1 MNSRPSPTHRTD
13 SHSSQ
18 PGGSHVAL
26 PAQRHRQPTTLSFS
40 ARHTPNTQHPS
51 LTVLY
56 HNCAGLYDNVALPLT
71 HQIRSTDPHDPSA
84 PLVYALVEAG
94 PHNKHIEQCH
104 DWVYHHMPG
113 NETQNARSGGIAIVT
128 HATCPAS
135 HFTPHKITCATS
147 AIDMRSSAIATA
159 LITPSG
165 RETFLLIVVYVN
177 PKVSCHRRAMDA
189 VCASIETAM
198 ARHRRYPAL
207 IVGDFNARH
216 ERWHDDR
223 GSDAN
228 TNKNNPGDTAL
239 AEAIDDIGLE
249 VHNPPNMPTH
259 IVHRTD
265 APPSLSTI
273 DLVLSQPPCLV
284 TAVRQRYAPS
294 LQRNDHLPF
303 DITLSLRRRQAPPA
317 PPRTH
322 PRYKWATADEPATWQ
337 RALPVAMITHL
348 TPIQPLLAELDA
360 PHNGGNIDND
370 DSTLAKLEA
379 VYAPLEAAILA
390 ACSDVV
396 RRKTVRRRR
405 AQEVPWWTAEVER
418 AHTAVRNRNRAR
430 GAALRRKDWTAVQ
443 CADNEVREAWKQW
456 RATAKQARRQ
466 ASNELATLVMDP
478 DSKIRYATLRRYQR
492 STIAPLDGIH
502 DKHNT
507 PPASLTQSLDNLCNA
522 FIESSTPPDTTLP
535 PPVQRACKR
544 HDSDSWVF
552 TADDVAAQTQRRT
565 CKTAAGPD
573 AILPLFLRYGGQA
586 LWHALATVYNYSW
599 RHSVTPQA
607 WRDANVAALY
617 KGKGS
622 RDQPTS
628 YRPISVTSGIART
641 FEHLIHDKLAPL
653 VGPTLADV
661 QFGFRPRRS
670 TTDAILHLLTPLQYI
685 CGRQTTTA
693 AGQPPQGSHQKRC
706 AALFLDIK
714 KAFDRVDHGIL
725 LQRLHLH
732 NVDGT
737 AWRWIKHFLTG
748 RRMRCVSNQSE
759 SHWQHIPHGVPQG
772 CVLSPLLF
780 LVFIDNAITAIHND
794 RNCSLISPT
803 FYADDGVLG
812 PKLSTC
818 REAINSAKTNPT
830 FESRYGKH
838 LAAAAAHLNDWCTE
852 SRMQFGAD
860 KTKVVVFNRST
871 VASNKPFDNI
881 NLCGYTVDVADE
893 YDYLGLTV
901 TNRLQWGR
909 HAARKIR
916 QARDVSARL
925 TYIARHAQP
934 VQPAVIREL
943 VLSCLV
949 PSFDYGIEFW
959 GIGITDTVTRQLQAA
974 MATPLR
980 AALGLPRTAHQ
991 VSVLYGAGIAPVATH
1006 IQHKQ
1011 LMHLQR
1017 VAELRHDTSSGNTN
1031 NTTHPTALLYDSIH
1045 RHSREPYGVARL
1057 LGATVTTPIPAY
1069 LTCTIPPN
1077 TMCDNTPAALTRP
1090 TAGTARLNAAR
1101 RTDVSPRRR
1110 PKAAGT
1116 ATKRAWQALDAMGA
1130 AAAAT
1135 EEEIAQRT
1143 HRTAG
1148 ARRQRDKI
1156 RSIRDRAAHLEWC
1169 DSHAQPQQPPQVA
1182 DALDADNEAPA
1193 QPAPATRTPHT
1204 RATTAPIV
1212 LCLDEPDDR
1221 NNRNNRPPLRFLHT
1235 RYAPYSRRADL
1246 VRRARL
1252 VYGRSYTATVR
1263 RRFASRTDTAA
1274 HTASTHC
1281 SHTSCAA
1288 AGTDET
1294 IEHVLLHCPRHATA
1308 RAALVTA
1315 MAHHDL
1321 QLTLKTLLNPPALA
1335 TQQHTIRLYIDTDRF
1350 LRAVARTR
1358 RDEQLPHLDSDTA
1371 TDSDIPPSPPP
1382 TPPPHDSPP
1391 DTPPDTPP
1399 SKRPRTEIPPLS
1411 LPPPAALAAPPHRD
1425 TG

>member
-1 MNSRPSPTHRTD
+1 MNSRSPLAQRTD
-13 SHSSQ
+13 THSSR
-18 PGGSHVAL
+18 PGDSHVAR
-26 PAQRHRQPTTLSFS
+26 PALVQPQPATLSSS
-40 ARHTPNTQHPS
+40 ARRTPNIQHPS

-94 PHNKHIEQCH
+94 PHNRHIEQCH
-104 DWVYHHMPG
+104 DWVYHSMPG
-113 NETQNARSGGIAIVT
+113 TEVRNSRSGGIAIIA

-135 HFTPHKITCATS
+135 HFTARTITCANS
-147 AIDMRSSAIATA
+147 NVNMRSSAIATA

-177 PKVSCHRRAMDA
+177 PKVSCLRSAMDA
-189 VCASIETAM
+189 VSESIEAAM

-223 GSDAN
+223 GGDAS

-239 AEAIDDIGLE
+239 AEAIDDLGLE
-249 VHNPPNMPTH
+249 VHNPPDMPTH
-259 IVHRTD
+259 IVHK
-265 APPSLSTI
+265 AGELPSLSTI

-294 LQRNDHLPF
+294 LQQNDHIPF
-303 DITLSLRRRQAPPA
+303 DITLSLRNRHAPPA

-337 RALPVAMITHL
+337 RALPVAMITHI

-360 PHNGGNIDND
+360 PHDGDSVDDD
-370 DSTLAKLEA
+370 DSKLAKLEA

-396 RRKTVRRRR
+396 RRKTVRHKG
-405 AQEVPWWTAEVER
+405 AQEIPWWTAEVAQ
-418 AHTAVRNRNRAR
+418 AHTAVKGSNRAR
-430 GAALRRKDWTAVQ
+430 GAALRRRDWTAAQ
-443 CADNEVREAWKQW
+443 RANNEVRKAWRQW
-456 RATAKQARRQ
+456 RATAEQARRQ
-466 ASNELATLVMDP
+466 ASNDLATLVMDP

-492 STIAPLDGIH
+492 STTAPLDGIH

-507 PPASLTQSLDNLCNA
+507 PPASLTQSLGNLCDA
-522 FIESSTPPDTTLP
+522 FIDSSAPPDTTLP

-544 HDSDSWVF
+544 HDSDDWVF

-565 CKTAAGPD
+565 SKTAAGPD
-573 AILPLFLRYGGQA
+573 AILPLFLRYGGQT

-641 FEHLIHDKLAPL
+641 FEHLIHGKLAPL

-670 TTDAILHLLTPLQYI
+670 TNDAILHLLTPLQYI

-693 AGQPPQGSHQKRC
+693 AGQPPQGGHQKRC
-706 AALFLDIK
+706 AALFLDMK

-794 RNCSLISPT
+794 RNCSLISPI

-818 REAINSAKTNPT
+818 RAAIDTAKTNSK
-830 FESRYGKH
+830 FETLYGNH
-838 LAAAAAHLNDWCTE
+838 LTAAAAHLDEWCTT

-871 VASNKPFDNI
+871 IASNNQFDNI
-881 NLCGYTVDVADE
+881 NLCGYTVDVTDE
-893 YDYLGLTV
+893 YNYLGLTV
-901 TNRLQWGR
+901 TNRLEWGR

-925 TYIARHAQP
+925 TYIARHARP

-943 VLSCLV
+943 VQSCLV
-949 PSFDYGIEFW
+949 PSFDYAIEFW

-991 VSVLYGAGIAPVATH
+991 ISVLHGAGIAPVATH

-1017 VAELRHDTSSGNTN
+1017 VAELRHDTTSGNTD
-1031 NTTHPTALLYDSIH
+1031 NTTHPTALLYDSIR
-1045 RHSREPYGVARL
+1045 RHSYEPYGVAQL

-1069 LTCTIPPN
+1069 LACTIPPN
-1077 TMCDNTPAALTRP
+1077 TMRDDIPAALTRP
-1090 TAGTARLNAAR
+1090 TTGTARLNAAR
-1101 RTDVSPRRR
+1101 RTDVPPRSR
-1110 PKAAGT
+1110 PAKARE
-1116 ATKRAWQALDAMGA
+1116 ATRRAWHTLDAMGT

-1135 EEEIAQRT
+1135 DEEIAQHA

-1169 DSHAQPQQPPQVA
+1169 DSHAKTQQPLPAV
-1182 DALDADNEAPA
+1182 DALDPDNEAPA
-1193 QPAPATRTPHT
+1193 QPAPASRTSRTRT
-1204 RATTAPIV
+1204 TTAPIV
-1212 LCLDEPDDR
+1212 DCLDEPND
-1221 NNRNNRPPLRFLHT
+1221 RNNRPPLRFLHT
-1235 RYAPYSRRADL
+1235 RYAPYSQRADL

-1252 VYGRSYTATVR
+1252 LFGRSYTATVR

-1274 HTASTHC
+1274 YTASTHC
-1281 SHTSCAA
+1281 SHASCAA
-1288 AGTDET
+1288 TGIDET

-1315 MAHHDL
+1315 MAHHNL

-1335 TQQHTIRLYIDTDRF
+1335 ARQHTTRLYIDTDRF
-1350 LRAVARTR
+1350 LRAIARTR
-1358 RDEQLPHLDSDTA
+1358 KHEQLPHLDNDTA
-1371 TDSDIPPSPPP
+1371 TDTHIPPSPPP

-1399 SKRPRTEIPPLS
+1399 PKRPRTEMSPLP